1 MRLSSLLA
9 GLTGLMFAGALVA
22 RTPDQPPAD
31 PPVQS
36 APAPADAGTPPTSE
50 TQAPAPDGTEAP
62 PAATEAP
69 SPAPAA
75 SPPPAETQAPP
86 APQEAQA
93 PPPAGTQATP
103 PAQETQAPPPQAA
116 PAPAQPPTGPLPVPP
131 PPPPLTPE
139 NTWVLDLSDG
149 GRVRIQLRPDV
160 APNTVQ
166 RIKTLTE
173 QGFYNG
179 LIFHRVIEGFMAQ
192 GGDPQGNGTGGS
204 SLPDLPAEIN
214 GLPHLRGAVA
224 MARAQDLN
232 SANSQFYIMFTPH
245 LAMDRDYTVF
255 GRVVSG
261 MQFVDAIQRGQPPAN
276 PTRIVRAS
284 LGSDNVPEMSAEALR
299 AAGGAAPAA
308 TAGTIAGLRPASP
321 SGAANTTSVGP
332 VMPEPGVPRQPEPPQ
347 QQQRRRPN

>member
-9 GLTGLMFAGALVA
+9 GLTGLMFAGALA
-22 RTPDQPPAD
+22 AQAPDQ
-31 PPVQS
+31 
-36 APAPADAGTPPTSE
+36 AG
-50 TQAPAPDGTEAP
+50 
-62 PAATEAP
+62 AP
-69 SPAPAA
+69 SAQPAPAA
-75 SPPPAETQAPP
+75 SDAQTPPAPPAASEASPPETQAPP
-86 APQEAQA
+86 AAE
-93 PPPAGTQATP
+93 
-103 PAQETQAPPPQAA
+103 A
-116 PAPAQPPTGPLPVPP
+116 PAPAAETPAPAPEAATPAGQAPAAAPAAPARPPSGALPVPP

-149 GRVRIQLRPDV
+149 GRVQIQLRPDV

-166 RIKTLTE
+166 RIKTLTQ

-192 GGDPQGNGTGGS
+192 GGDPRGTGTGGS
-204 SLPDLPAEIN
+204 TLPDLPAEIN

-224 MARAQDLN
+224 MARAQSLN

-261 MQFVDAIQRGQPPAN
+261 MNFVDAIQRGEPPAN

-284 LGSDNVPEMSAEALR
+284 LGSDNVPEMSADALR
-299 AAGGAAPAA
+299 AAGAPAGPA
-308 TAGTIAGLRPASP
+308 AQGSILGVPPPTPRTQPGT
-321 SGAANTTSVGP
+321 NVGP
-332 VMPEPGVPRQPEPPQ
+332 VMPEPGVPRQPEQPQ